1 MRINATREG
10 VDPPPVVDTGD
21 LGFPI
26 SRESGDCGQTTS
38 TRCSL
43 TLGIPAIGSARDS
56 DTDYRS
62 VSLVA
67 GKSYVITLKLGHITD
82 GFASAEEF
90 TESVLELRD
99 STDSLEEETTGFGP
113 RAATFTYAVPAG
125 EGGTFYVKVKT
136 SSQVIRDDY
145 TLTVIEVETTD
156 CLGTASTTCSMAVGT
171 VVRGSS
177 DTSEADYWSVT
188 LEAGKTYVIDLK
200 AGHIS
205 DNFAT
210 ADADADPHLT
220 LRDSSFTNRPGH
232 ERNTA

>member
-90 TESVLELRD
+90 TESVLEFRD
-99 STDSLEEETTGFGP
+99 STDSLEEETMGFGP

-136 SSQVIRDDY
+136 SEPARKR
-145 TLTVIEVETTD
+145 
-156 CLGTASTTCSMAVGT
+156 GVGGGWGSLSRGRGPAGIGEGVGGSAQT
-171 VVRGSS
+171 ENADTPSPSGGGVWPLRSRCGVVAAKPAAWRRGWP
-177 DTSEADYWSVT
+177 E
-188 LEAGKTYVIDLK
+188 LQ
-200 AGHIS
+200 
-205 DNFAT
+205 
-210 ADADADPHLT
+210 
-220 LRDSSFTNRPGH
+220 
-232 ERNTA
+232 